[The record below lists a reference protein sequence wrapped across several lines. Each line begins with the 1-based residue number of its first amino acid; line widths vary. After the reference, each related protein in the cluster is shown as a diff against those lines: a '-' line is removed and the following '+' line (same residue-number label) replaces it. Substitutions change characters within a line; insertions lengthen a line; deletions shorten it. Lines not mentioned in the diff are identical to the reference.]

1 LYKKKRRCRISSPIS
16 NLEGLTMAEEKLVEN
31 DSILEEMVRRLVAAF
46 NPDHIYLYGSRA
58 RGEAGPDSDY
68 DLMLVVSASQVPRYR
83 RDQQAFRALCGLGV
97 PKEVIVLTR
106 AEFEAGRKVT
116 CSLPATVLR
125 EGRLLYAA

>member
-1 LYKKKRRCRISSPIS
+1 MGSRAD
-16 NLEGLTMAEEKLVEN
+16 LEGLTMVDEKLAEN
-31 DSILEEMVRRLVAAF
+31 DHILEEMVRRLVTAF
-46 NPDHIYLYGSRA
+46 HPDYIYLYGSRA

-68 DLMLVVSASQVPRYR
+68 DLMLVVSSSQIPRYR

-106 AEFEAGRKVT
+106 AEFEAGQKVT

-125 EGRLLYAA
+125 EGRLLYAT